1 VSHQPSGRTITV
13 TTKCARDVR
22 RDDQRQRPGIAPEA
36 LPHIFNPFF
45 TTKPRGA
52 GTGLG
57 LSISD
62 GIIREHRGVLRARSE
77 PGHGATFEVELPLT
91 SAT

>member
-1 VSHQPSGRTITV
+1 V
-13 TTKCARDVR
+13 TTVVR
-22 RDDQRQRPGIAPEA
+22 GEMFVVTISDNGPGIAPEA

-62 GIIREHRGVLRARSE
+62 GIVREHRGVLRAKSE

-91 SAT
+91 PVT